1 MTPDIDDALI
11 DRVAR
16 GDYPR
21 GFHDWPLD
29 ERNKVFAAAET
40 RRRSAEKNYKW
51 PPEEP
56 TKPSKGGFDGFVGT
70 PEGHNA
76 KKNNPPWD
84 EPRPI
89 ESALPPVMAFD
100 PRLLPGALGDYVLDV
115 ADRQQSPPDFAAVA
129 ALCGLAAL
137 AGNKVRMKPKQFDD
151 WAVVPNL
158 WGAPIG
164 APSMMKTPAIRSALG
179 PIFDLQDQLKKGW
192 ETEQRDVDLEAALS
206 ELEAKSAAKKAASA
220 LKAGDRDEAKRL
232 LAGASDNDA
241 DIPCPRLIVNDASVE
256 KLGELLNQNPRGL
269 LLIRDELPGFLAKM
283 ESEEF
288 QSDRAFYLEAF
299 RVRLKTPIRELFA

>member
-1 MTPDIDDALI
+1 VSQNRTAL
-11 DRVAR
+11 
-16 GDYPR
+16 
-21 GFHDWPLD
+21 H
-29 ERNKVFAAAET
+29 
-40 RRRSAEKNYKW
+40 
-51 PPEEP
+51 
-56 TKPSKGGFDGFVGT
+56 
-70 PEGHNA
+70 
-76 KKNNPPWD
+76 
-84 EPRPI
+84 
-89 ESALPPVMAFD
+89 
-100 PRLLPGALGDYVLDV
+100 
-115 ADRQQSPPDFAAVA
+115 QQSPPDFAAVA